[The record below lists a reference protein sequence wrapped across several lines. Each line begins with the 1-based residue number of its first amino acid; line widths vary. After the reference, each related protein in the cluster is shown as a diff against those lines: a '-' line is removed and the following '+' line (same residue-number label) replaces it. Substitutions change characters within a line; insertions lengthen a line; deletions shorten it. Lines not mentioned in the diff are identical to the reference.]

1 VNGNGHADLVVS
13 IHSRWVGVIDKSQ
26 GLVELANVREYVLE
40 ARIDSRGGP
49 LFICSLSNRSSR
61 RSKNLEI
68 QENFILEIFQS
79 LVCTN
84 GRIVRRTEPCKRSA
98 FTLFRQ
104 PRNALAHIVALVVIQ
119 RIEMSDSVKM
129 KLFLMCLLYV
139 EEIFFTRQKA
149 RKDIQK
155 PCLLDFYFFI

>member
-1 VNGNGHADLVVS
+1 MIHGGRRRWRTKFWTEAEHLPSKVIHPLEMIVVSIVVIKTGDFLDHVDGNGHADLVVS

-68 QENFILEIFQS
+68 RENFILEIFQS

-84 GRIVRRTEPCKRSA
+84 GRIVRRTEPCIA
-98 FTLFRQ
+98 
-104 PRNALAHIVALVVIQ
+104 AH
-119 RIEMSDSVKM
+119 SV
-129 KLFLMCLLYV
+129 
-139 EEIFFTRQKA
+139 
-149 RKDIQK
+149 
-155 PCLLDFYFFI
+155 